1 MADKNNTN
9 APAAENTNPSPI
21 ERFKALSTPVQ
32 VVLLVAAVF
41 IIYGIFN
48 RGGNE
53 QQVRQSVNAASARQL
68 AAQAQAPAEGVFS
81 GIETDRPALVQSWF
95 EQNRR
100 EISDLRDNINNQFSE
115 RDKALTS
122 ALEQNSTL
130 QREMRQMLADFTAE
144 IRSMEAS
151 SQRDKEIIGQMAEEM
166 RQLQLNSPTGAAIG
180 GEAAVSAPRR
190 RGRISQTPLAASQ
203 AGGGAIGN
211 PLLGGVARA
220 GNGLVNT
227 SRRTEGNGGSR
238 IDGQDGI
245 SGNVAPLPFVPP
257 LGFIRA
263 TLLNGFD
270 ALVGGQ
276 PTPALARLEGNYRT
290 AQNSTVSLDGCFV
303 LMEFQGEISTERAIG
318 KPARMTCVYPDHGA
332 VTYSLSGYVVDAVDG
347 IIGVPGVFYEG
358 DASRIAAALLADFAS
373 GVASIV
379 EQNQNT
385 FTVDSDGTAQRTITG
400 EEARAE
406 LAGGVNSAVGSLR
419 DYLLERASRVLP
431 FVRIDNT
438 REIHIVLL
446 SGTELRKEGSPW
458 TLLFDGEN
466 EIISTDN

>member
-1 MADKNNTN
+1 MADPYDPNTN
-9 APAAENTNPSPI
+9 TNKAENPNPSPI
-21 ERFKALSTPVQ
+21 ERFKALSLPVQ
-32 VVLLVAAVF
+32 VVLLIAAVF

-48 RGGNE
+48 RGGNGP
-53 QQVRQSVNAASARQL
+53 QQRQSINTASAR
-68 AAQAQAPAEGVFS
+68 QAQAPAESAVFS

-115 RDKALTS
+115 RDQALTS

-151 SQRDKEIIGQMAEEM
+151 GQRDKEIISQMAEEM
-166 RQLQLNSPTGAAIG
+166 RQIQLNSPTGAAVG
-180 GEAAVSAPRR
+180 GDAVINTPRR
-190 RGRISQTPLAASQ
+190 KSRISQTPLAVSQ
-203 AGGGAIGN
+203 VGGGAAGN
-211 PLLGGVARA
+211 PLLGGVTRA
-220 GNGLVNT
+220 GNGLLNNN
-227 SRRTEGNGGSR
+227 RRTEGNGGSK
-238 IDGQDGI
+238 IDGQDGT
-245 SGNVAPLPFVPP
+245 GEEDLRLPFVPP

-318 KPARMTCVYPDHGA
+318 KPARMTCVYPDQGT

-458 TLLFDGEN
+458 TLLFDGGN
-466 EIISTDN
+466 